1 VNGPAPP
8 AVLRSKARFGVIA
21 AGLVGLALATGVIG
35 YIGFHAVFSALALL
49 GWRGF
54 AFLVVYAAFPAS
66 LLGAAW
72 LVLAPRSPP
81 RRWRIYFLARIV
93 RDAGGDLLPFT
104 QLAGYVMGAR
114 TAVLQGISATTAAST
129 TVVDVTTEF
138 IAQIGFT
145 TLGIVLLI
153 VDLGAPSMRGALFGA
168 TMAGLGLSAVAAV
181 AFVAVQRR
189 ASGLVQRLA
198 ARFVPALVTHAGD
211 FGRALD
217 GVYERGLGVAAST
230 ILHLAAWVASA
241 VGVWFALR
249 FAGVG
254 IGLGALLAIESLVC
268 AVRSAGFFAP
278 MAVGVQEAAYGL
290 IGPIFGLPADMALA
304 VSLIK
309 RASSLAVGVPALI
322 LWQAVEGRRLVVSA
336 RPPVMEVD

>member
-1 VNGPAPP
+1 MNGPAPP

-54 AFLVVYAAFPAS
+54 AFLVVYAALPAS

-138 IAQIGFT
+138 IAQIGFAT
-145 TLGIVLLI
+145 VGIALLTAA
-153 VDLGAPSMRGALFGA
+153 LGARSLHGALFGA
-168 TMAGLGLSAVAAV
+168 ALAGLALSIVAA
-181 AFVAVQRR
+181 AGFVILQRR
-189 ASGLVQRLA
+189 SSGLIGRLA
-198 ARFVPALVTHAGD
+198 ERFFPALVMHVAD

-217 GVYERGLGVAAST
+217 GVYERPVGVVAS
-230 ILHLAAWVASA
+230 IVLHLGAWVANA
-241 VGVWFALR
+241 VGVWLALR
-249 FAGVG
+249 FAGLA
-254 IGLGALLAIESLVC
+254 IGLGAVLAIESLVG
-268 AVRSAGFFAP
+268 AVRTAGFLAP
-278 MAVGVQEAAYGL
+278 MAMGVQEAAYGL
-290 IGPIFGLPADMALA
+290 IGPVFGLPADMAVA

-309 RASSLAVGVPALI
+309 RAASLAVGVPALVI
-322 LWQAVEGRRLVVSA
+322 WQGVEGRRLVNRAS
-336 RPPVMEVD
+336 RSS